1 MVENAWLRR
10 ELETV
15 SRERDLSQALGILG
29 EASVALDEVTTKMR
43 TVAVLLQHA
52 EACAALEVSRSGP
65 GPSTPTRTKAIGV
78 RRMPSEQSKSRRL
91 PSMLILT
98 SRRIDIE
105 QEIRRQGIQCGKN
118 RIRRLMEDRSHPGRT
133 EERCFRPRTTQSR
146 HAEPIAPN
154 RLQELPE
161 APQRPNQ
168 VWTADLTYIPTQEE
182 GWLYLA
188 AEMDLCSKR
197 IAGWNLDDSLA
208 APLAVEAFQRAVRSW
223 SAPML
228 HHSDRGVQY
237 AAQEFRNTLKIYNVA
252 PSMSRKGCC
261 YDNAAMESFFA
272 TLKTECFQNR
282 IPKNRAQARAML
294 FDYIETFYNPQRL
307 HSALGYLSPLE
318 FEKLLNDELNLQN

>member
-1 MVENAWLRR
+1 M
-10 ELETV
+10 
-15 SRERDLSQALGILG
+15 I
-29 EASVALDEVTTKMR
+29 TKMR
-43 TVAVLLQHA
+43 TEQSCYSTA
-52 EACAALEVSRSGP
+52 EMCLALEVSRSGLYDHTYKNQ
-65 GPSTPTRTKAIGV
+65 SD
-78 RRMPSEQSKSRRL
+78 RRQEDAVLAEQISLIFLQSRN
-91 PSMLILT
+91 T
-98 SRRIDIE
+98 YGCRRI
-105 QEIRRQGIQCGKN
+105 QQMLRRQGIQCGKN
-118 RIRRLMEDRSHPGRT
+118 RICRLMEDQGLQAVQKRR
-133 EERCFRPRTTQSR
+133 FRPRTTQSR

-272 TLKTECFQNR
+272 TLKPECFQNR

>member
-1 MVENAWLRR
+1 
-10 ELETV
+10 
-15 SRERDLSQALGILG
+15 
-29 EASVALDEVTTKMR
+29 MR
-43 TVAVLLQHA
+43 TEQSCYSTA
-52 EACAALEVSRSGP
+52 EMCLALEVSRSGLYDHTYKNQ
-65 GPSTPTRTKAIGV
+65 SD
-78 RRMPSEQSKSRRL
+78 RRQEDAVLAEQISLIFLQSRN
-91 PSMLILT
+91 T
-98 SRRIDIE
+98 YGCRRI
-105 QEIRRQGIQCGKN
+105 QQMLRRQGIQCGKN
-118 RIRRLMEDRSHPGRT
+118 RICRLMEDQGLQAVQKRR
-133 EERCFRPRTTQSR
+133 FRPRTTQSR

-237 AAQEFRNTLKIYNVA
+237 AAQEFRNTLKISTS
-252 PSMSRKGCC
+252 PRMSRKGCC